1 MTPPGWLP
9 IRPAGGE
16 TQIEVRQSAVRID
29 FANVLL
35 GDVNGDQ
42 CVDDSDL
49 LAILFAFGSEGENL
63 PEDVNLDGIVDDADL
78 LYALFNFG
86 VGC

>member
-1 MTPPGWLP
+1 LP

-63 PEDVNLDGIVDDADL
+63 SEDVNMDGIVDDADL

>member
-1 MTPPGWLP
+1 
-9 IRPAGGE
+9 
-16 TQIEVRQSAVRID
+16 
-29 FANVLL
+29 VLL

-49 LAILFAFGSEGENL
+49 MAILFAFGSEGENL
-63 PEDVNLDGIVDDADL
+63 PEDVNMDGIVDDADL